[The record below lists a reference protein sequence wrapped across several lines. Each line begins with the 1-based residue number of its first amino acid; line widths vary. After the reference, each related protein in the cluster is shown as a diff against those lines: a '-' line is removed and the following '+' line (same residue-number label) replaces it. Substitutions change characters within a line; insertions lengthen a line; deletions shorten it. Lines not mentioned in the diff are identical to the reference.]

1 MKKLLFLSL
10 SLLIFII
17 FTSCESSTD
26 KAEQTVRNFA
36 SMIKN
41 GSGNIDSIYP
51 DYSLWR
57 IKDWIDKPTIS
68 DLSCADSISIIKSKL
83 LSKNGNIDTCEVIC
97 KNVVKSKF
105 KYTVKFV
112 VIVTKTKTYIDTS
125 YGLIQLNPMYKSIL
139 IKAGG
144 IDENTEDRTIA
155 ALWKDLND
163 FIRYNQIIH
172 GNNLSKVHFN
182 KNDYSNFMEAK
193 VKFENEQIFKGNPT
207 FE

>member
-1 MKKLLFLSL
+1 MKKLLFLPL

-17 FTSCESSTD
+17 FASCESSTD
-26 KAEQTVRNFA
+26 KAEQTVQKFA

-51 DYSLWR
+51 NYTLWH
-57 IKDWIDKPTIS
+57 IKDWIYKPTIS

-83 LSKNGNIDTCEVIC
+83 LSKNDNIDTCEVIC
-97 KNVVKSKF
+97 KNIVRSKF

-112 VIVTKTKTYIDTS
+112 VIVTKTKAYIGTS
-125 YGLIQLNPMYKSIL
+125 YGLIQLNPIYKSIL

-144 IDENTEDRTIA
+144 IDENTGDRTIA

-172 GNNLSKVHFN
+172 GNNLSKVRFN
-182 KNDYSNFMEAK
+182 KNDYSNFIEAK
-193 VKFENEQIFKGNPT
+193 VNFENEQRFKGNPA
-207 FE
+207 FW